1 MDRTTDHMPIV
12 HLIRHAKAKGRDQ
25 WDGGDDAERPLK
37 KSGRR
42 QALQLAEQFADPAPG
57 LIISSP
63 AVRCIETITPL
74 AERFSCS
81 VTVDDLYF
89 EGRRIVL
96 PEIQGVAVICA
107 HGDNIPDLLGR
118 LKLQWYQCAK
128 ASTWRLELD
137 DDQKIIDAQY
147 IEPPQT

>member
-1 MDRTTDHMPIV
+1 MPIV
-12 HLIRHAKAKGRDQ
+12 HLIRHAKAKGRDE
-25 WDGGDDAERPLK
+25 WPGDDAERPLK

-42 QALQLAEQFADPAPG
+42 QAAKIAELFDDAAPAR
-57 LIISSP
+57 IISSP
-63 AVRCIETITPL
+63 AIRCVETITPL
-74 AERFSCS
+74 AERFSCE

-96 PEIQGVAVICA
+96 PAEEGVTVICA

-137 DDQKIIDAQY
+137 DDQKVVDAQY